1 MSWMM
6 ALSGSSGSSS
16 PNARP
21 TSVSYVAPS
30 GALLSM
36 TIFVTF
42 ARAAGAP
49 AQITAAITKATRAR
63 SRARDEAFTVASS
76 LCNRPMKYGGEG
88 AWVDLSPHR
97 VKPRR
102 VDARK
107 EMLRTIAAGYAA
119 FAFHASRAAA
129 CSRLLSFLRWSSQ
142 MNPKRGPRD
151 IWRHPATRQ
160 RMSSLRRL
168 RPVWAAAPRP
178 IRPRASRSS
187 SLISV
192 PTRSRSELASCSTIR
207 STNVWAIAPRFPHAR
222 CTPSKTKVQ
231 FRLKFRV
238 TGRFRW
244 RGTTLPVSLRRR
256 TAESPSRR
264 GFDLRPGHGSRPS
277 RTGGTDV
284 GARRG
289 QRPRDGDPGAARA
302 LLRLRPRR
310 LCAARR
316 AWARPS
322 RRLRR
327 RRSTGARGRH
337 AHGHERPRHGDAG
350 AEGRGAG
357 LSRQGQLRR
366 SSAVPVDPVRH
377 RAQEGRR
384 PATSHGPR
392 RAHGRARHAHRRRR
406 PRDQQSPRLRDGKP
420 ELSFGGARHAP
431 SVPADRGHEGDGP
444 RRSAGIRAG
453 PDHRARHARL
463 QPPGRPRRAGPVTGR
478 EGPGTGGGDGGR
490 RPAASS
496 TDPSPGLPGAGR
508 SPEPDPARP
517 GLPPP
522 PPQPGARRPPGA
534 NRGTPGTASTPA
546 QP

>member
-16 PNARP
+16 PKARP

-49 AQITAAITKATRAR
+49 AQITAAMTKATRAR
-63 SRARDEAFTVASS
+63 SRARDGAFTVASS
-76 LCNRPMKYGGEG
+76 LCDRLMRYGGEG

-178 IRPRASRSS
+178 IRPRASCSS
-187 SLISV
+187 SLTSV

-207 STNVWAIAPRFPHAR
+207 STNVWAIAARFPHAR

-231 FRLKFRV
+231 FPLQVPEANAAARQAV
-238 TGRFRW
+238 
-244 RGTTLPVSLRRR
+244 RGAR
-256 TAESPSRR
+256 TARS
-264 GFDLRPGHGSRPS
+264 RPGSGRLVLRCVPGGRDRPGD
-277 RTGGTDV
+277 RLQQVVHADGLAEDV
-284 GARRG
+284 DDAEVVGPISAVRAAHHDRNLP
-289 QRPRDGDPGAARA
+289 QAVVLAERVDHLDPRDAGHHQIEEHDGRTDPAAQ
-302 LLRLRPRR
+302 RLQRF
-310 LCAARR
+310 A
-316 AWARPS
+316 S
-322 RRLRR
+322 V
-327 RRSTGARGRH
+327 GG
-337 AHGHERPRHGDAG
+337 GED
-350 AEGRGAG
+350 
-357 LSRQGQLRR
+357 
-366 SSAVPVDPVRH
+366 AVPLGGEDIGHRLSDVEVVVDDQH
-377 RAQEGRR
+377 HAATYRR
-384 PATSHGPR
+384 IRVLA
-392 RAHGRARHAHRRRR
+392 
-406 PRDQQSPRLRDGKP
+406 
-420 ELSFGGARHAP
+420 GG
-431 SVPADRGHEGDGP
+431 
-444 RRSAGIRAG
+444 
-453 PDHRARHARL
+453 DHR
-463 QPPGRPRRAGPVTGR
+463 T
-478 EGPGTGGGDGGR
+478 
-490 RPAASS
+490 
-496 TDPSPGLPGAGR
+496 
-508 SPEPDPARP
+508 
-517 GLPPP
+517 
-522 PPQPGARRPPGA
+522 
-534 NRGTPGTASTPA
+534 
-546 QP
+546 